1 MEDQVRIYV
10 VDDEPQM
17 CTMLDAILSDHYAV
31 ETFLTAEECL
41 LRLTAA
47 EPRPEMILIDVGLP
61 GMDGYT
67 LCRRIKDDDRTAH
80 IPVAFISG
88 HDTIDARL
96 QGYEAGGED
105 FIVKP
110 FEPDELV
117 SKVRVAL
124 RLFEEQEQL
133 RARASFAEHTAL
145 SAMNTLGSLGA
156 VIEFLR
162 RSFACTNAAE
172 LGAALLDALR
182 QYDLQG
188 AVRIGMDGTAH
199 TMSLQGS
206 SLPLEASILD
216 YVSTL
221 GRIFEFQKRAVFN
234 FGGITLLVSNMPI
247 EDVERCG
254 SLRDNL
260 AILAEGADARRQ
272 AIEFEEARR
281 RTQQG
286 LLAAVEKL
294 QGTLDAMRQKHRR
307 DQFAVTQLIISVQ
320 EEMVKSFVQI
330 GLSEGQ
336 ENFVIDLVKRHI
348 GEILD
353 QLAQGDDIVVR
364 LEDLAATLRT
374 LAA

>member
-1 MEDQVRIYV
+1 MAEPVLIYA

-17 CTMLDAILSDHYAV
+17 QVLLDAILGDHYAV
-31 ETFLTAEECL
+31 ETFGTAEACL
-41 LRLTAA
+41 QRLATTDQ
-47 EPRPEMILIDVGLP
+47 RPEMVLIDVGLP
-61 GMDGYT
+61 GMDGYA
-67 LCRRIKDDDRTAH
+67 LCRRIKDDARTAH

-88 HDTIDARL
+88 HDTIEARL
-96 QGYEAGGED
+96 RGYEAGGED

-110 FEPDELV
+110 FEPEELL
-117 SKVRVAL
+117 SKLKVAL

-133 RARASFAEHTAL
+133 RARASYAEHTAL
-145 SAMNTLGSLGA
+145 SAMSTLGSLGA

-162 RSFACTNAAE
+162 KSFACTNGGE
-172 LGAALLDALR
+172 LGNALLDALK
-182 QYDLQG
+182 QYGLQG
-188 AVRIGMDGTAH
+188 AVRIHMGGTAH
-199 TMSLQGS
+199 TMSLQGA

-247 EDVERCG
+247 DNAERCG

-286 LLAAVEKL
+286 LLKAVDKL
-294 QGTLDAMRQKHRR
+294 QGTLDAMRVKHQRE
-307 DQFAVTQLIISVQ
+307 QFSVTQLVIDVQ
-320 EEMVKSFVQI
+320 EDMVHSFVQI

-336 ENFVIDLVKRHI
+336 ESFVIDLVKRHI
-348 GEILD
+348 GQILD
-353 QLAQGDDIVVR
+353 QIAQGDDIVVQ
-364 LEDLAATLRT
+364 LEELAATLRN